1 MRKSN
6 FWLVLGAALVL
17 MVSCSTAGGSSK
29 DDDNAGTGNGGS
41 GSSGFEIG
49 SDYTKATIADFDTTD
64 WLIGTWK
71 VSYYFPEG
79 TESYSSSVER
89 MYGDKTITEANASS
103 ETADIKNLLQHPEQV
118 EVYIHSSKKIMAIK
132 AHYPGTDPLYYY
144 VIYTKQ

>member
-64 WLIGTWK
+64 WLIGNWK
-71 VSYYFPEG
+71 VTFRYPEG
-79 TESYSSSVER
+79 TESCSDIAERRYEDMNVTSANVEN
-89 MYGDKTITEANASS
+89 YATGFKTPLSFPDQAEI
-103 ETADIKNLLQHPEQV
+103 
-118 EVYIHSSKKIMAIK
+118 YINSSKNSIIIK
-132 AHYPGTDPLYYY
+132 EKKPGTEPLYYY